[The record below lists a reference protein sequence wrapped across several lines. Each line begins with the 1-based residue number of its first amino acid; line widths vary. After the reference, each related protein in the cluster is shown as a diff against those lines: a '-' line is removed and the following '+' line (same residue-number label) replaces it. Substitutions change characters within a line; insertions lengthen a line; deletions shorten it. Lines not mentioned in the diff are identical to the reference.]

1 MTPTRHVRPSPVH
14 PAPPPLGTTAR
25 ALTADDLDATFGVYA
40 ADELADAGTVAV
52 EPEDLAG
59 DWARPSF
66 DLATDSIGVF
76 AGDLLVGAAEV
87 SRGGTRAEGA
97 VHPDTRGR
105 GIGSWLLGWCE
116 TRAAEQGAATVGQ
129 SVPVGSAAERILRA
143 RGYDDGWTSWVL
155 ALPGD
160 TEVPSRPLPERYRFA
175 TGDTRAREREAHR
188 VVDAAFRDWSDLGIG
203 TFEDWAATTVRR
215 PGSQPWQ
222 LRLVEADGTAVGA
235 AFLTLDPHGTGYVQ
249 YLAVDRAHRGRG
261 LAQALL
267 ADAFARAREHGATR
281 SELAT
286 DTRTGALDLY
296 LKVGMEVTQTWVHLV
311 VDLSRP
317 VGDR

>member
-1 MTPTRHVRPSPVH
+1 MTPTRHTRLSPDH
-14 PAPPPLGTTAR
+14 RAAPPPGTTAR
-25 ALTADDLDATFGVYA
+25 ALTPDDLDATFAVYA

-59 DWARPSF
+59 EWARPSF
-66 DLATDSIGVF
+66 DLATDSVGVF
-76 AGDLLVGAAEV
+76 AGGGLVAAAEV

-97 VHPDTRGR
+97 VHPESRGR

-116 TRAAEQGAATVGQ
+116 ARAAEQGAATVGQ
-129 SVPVGSAAERILRA
+129 SVPVRSAAEGILRA
-143 RGYDDGWTSWVL
+143 RGYRHGWTSRVL
-155 ALPGD
+155 ALPDD
-160 TEVPSRPLPERYRFA
+160 TDVPSRPLPDRYRFA
-175 TGDTRAREREAHR
+175 TADSPPRERAAHQ
-188 VVDAAFRDWSDLGIG
+188 VIDTAFRDWSDRGAG

-222 LRLVEADGTAVGA
+222 LRLVETEGTAVGA
-235 AFLTLDPHGTGYVQ
+235 AFVTLDPRGTGYVQ

-267 ADAFARAREHGATR
+267 ADAFTRAREHGATR
-281 SELAT
+281 SELDT

-311 VDLSRP
+311 VELPRP
-317 VGDR
+317 AGDR